1 MLRNTSGEMYKN
13 VLKKHLLPSMKKHK
27 ATFFLQDG
35 APCHTSK
42 LVKNY
47 LKESRD
53 RLSVMDCRGTRPTSM
68 P

>member
-35 APCHTSK
+35 APCQ
-42 LVKNY
+42 N
-47 LKESRD
+47 
-53 RLSVMDCRGTRPTSM
+53 
-68 P
+68 